1 MKMYTHALIRRGLA
15 LAALALAAASAA
27 DEPPPM
33 SPPGT
38 FNDFGRFVAQDG
50 ATLFRSVCQGCHMPD
65 ARGAQGAAAY
75 PALAGNPRLAS
86 ATYTATT
93 VALGRGNMPPFSFMM
108 TDEQVAT
115 VVNYVRTHFDNHYDD
130 AITAADVH
138 GLRPQDKP

>member
-1 MKMYTHALIRRGLA
+1 MKMYTPALIRRGLA
-15 LAALALAAASAA
+15 LTALAVATAGAAE
-27 DEPPPM
+27 EPPPM

-38 FNDFGRFVAQDG
+38 FNDFGHFVAQDG

-86 ATYTATT
+86 AAYTATT
-93 VALGRGNMPPFSFMM
+93 VTLGRSNMPPFFLLM
-108 TDEQVAT
+108 TDQQVAT

-130 AITAADVH
+130 ALTAEDIH
-138 GLRPQDKP
+138 RLRPQEKP